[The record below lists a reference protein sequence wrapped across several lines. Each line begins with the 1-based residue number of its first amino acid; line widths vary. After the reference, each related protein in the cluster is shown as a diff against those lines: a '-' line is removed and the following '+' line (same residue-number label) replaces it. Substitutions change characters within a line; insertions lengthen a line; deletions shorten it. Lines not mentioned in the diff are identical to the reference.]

1 MLKVLE
7 IWLDVRSGELKKI
20 GLCFSGAFVLL
31 ALVMLARA
39 MREGIMGPEDV
50 FANSMRLERSWIEK
64 R

>member
-39 MREGIMGPEDV
+39 MREGMFLAAFDAKALPYIT
-50 FANSMRLERSWIEK
+50 
-64 R
+64 